1 MKTTT
6 LQLPEPLFEKAV
18 AKARCLGVS
27 QSKVFRD
34 AIEKDLAGE
43 NKGQTMLDVMG
54 DLVGCIKGGPS
65 DVSRR
70 HKYYFKQAV
79 LKKYGGKNH
88 R

>member
-6 LQLPEPLFEKAV
+6 LQLPEPLFQKAV
-18 AKARCLGVS
+18 AKAKRLGVS
-27 QSKVFRD
+27 QSKIFRD
-34 AIEKDLAGE
+34 AIEKDFAEEKSGM
-43 NKGQTMLDVMG
+43 TMLEAMG
-54 DLVGCIKGGPS
+54 ELVGCIKGGPS

-70 HKYYFKQAV
+70 HKYYYRQAM

>member
-6 LQLPEPLFEKAV
+6 VQLPEPLLQKAA
-18 AKARCLGVS
+18 AKAKRLGVS
-27 QSKVFRD
+27 QSKILRD

-43 NKGQTMLDVMG
+43 KNGRTMLDVMA
-54 DLVGCIKGGPS
+54 DMVGCIKGGPS
-65 DVSRR
+65 DMSRR
-70 HKYYFKQAV
+70 HKYYFRQAM